1 MADNENRFEAGGYWD
16 DKGNYVVVA
25 EPEDKRKARRQ
36 KNKERIS
43 SDNALDNIKNLS
55 SQVERGNRKKERK
68 EKGWFRGLLPYALGG
83 YGLYRLWKEG
93 KLDFDLKG
101 LTDDWDTQGMYEG
114 FRGASGVE
122 QSEEGN
128 LSDMERALMSLS
140 GQEEPGIYEDIDYD
154 FQDVTGGYT
163 PQIPVEQGLLGF
175 LDK

>member
-1 MADNENRFEAGGYWD
+1 
-16 DKGNYVVVA
+16 
-25 EPEDKRKARRQ
+25 
-36 KNKERIS
+36 
-43 SDNALDNIKNLS
+43 
-55 SQVERGNRKKERK
+55 
-68 EKGWFRGLLPYALGG
+68 
-83 YGLYRLWKEG
+83 
-93 KLDFDLKG
+93 
-101 LTDDWDTQGMYEG
+101 MYEG